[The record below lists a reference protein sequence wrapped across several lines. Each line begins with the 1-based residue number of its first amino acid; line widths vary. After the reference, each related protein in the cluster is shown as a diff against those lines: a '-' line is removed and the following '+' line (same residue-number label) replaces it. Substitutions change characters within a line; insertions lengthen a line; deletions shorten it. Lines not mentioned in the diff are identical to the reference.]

1 MANRGSLRSPGEIR
15 SMFDRIARRYDL
27 MNRLMTFG
35 RDVAWR
41 RQAAREA
48 LVSSPRYVL
57 DVATGTADLA
67 LELSRQGAARV
78 VALDF
83 SLAMLRLAARKCA
96 ATRRPLTLLCGDAM
110 RLPFRDAS
118 LDACTI
124 AFGLRNLPDYREA
137 LAEFARVLRPGGR
150 LVVLE
155 TTPLRGPLAPLLRL
169 YFERVV
175 PWLGGLIS
183 GDLDAYRYLPRSTAA
198 FPAADE
204 LADLLHTVGFSPV
217 NYRKFM
223 FGTVALHI
231 AIRAAAPSE
240 LAEAEAGASQR
251 RV

>member
-1 MANRGSLRSPGEIR
+1 VTHRGALRSPGEIR
-15 SMFDRIARRYDL
+15 RMFDRIARRYDL

-48 LVSSPRYVL
+48 LVSSPRCVL

-67 LELSRQGAARV
+67 LELARQGAVRV
-78 VALDF
+78 IALDF
-83 SLAMLRLAARKCA
+83 SLAMLRLAARKRA
-96 ATRRPLTLLCGDAM
+96 ATGRPLSLLCGDAM

-124 AFGLRNLPDYREA
+124 AFGLRNLPDYRGA
-137 LAEFARVLRPGGR
+137 LSEFARVLRPGGR

-169 YFERVV
+169 YFDRVV

-183 GDLDAYRYLPRSTAA
+183 GDPDAYQYLPRSTAA
-198 FPAADE
+198 FPAADD
-204 LADLLHTVGFSPV
+204 LADLLRSVGFSPV
-217 NYRKFM
+217 IYRTFM
-223 FGTVALHI
+223 LGAVALHI
-231 AIRAAAPSE
+231 GVRAASPVE
-240 LAEAEAGASQR
+240 LAEAEAVTTQPSA
-251 RV
+251 